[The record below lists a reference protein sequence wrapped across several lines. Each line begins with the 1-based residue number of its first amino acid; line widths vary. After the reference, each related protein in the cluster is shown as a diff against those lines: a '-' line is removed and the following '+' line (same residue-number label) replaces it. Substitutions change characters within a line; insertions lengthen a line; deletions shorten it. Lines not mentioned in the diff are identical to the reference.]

1 MKKISFGRIVA
12 LAVFVI
18 AVAWNWTAV
27 AAPESS
33 PGGQGAPDASEAEAK
48 EEAPKNT
55 LKWTTASEV
64 ENFGFDIFRGES
76 EDGPFEKRTDD
87 PLPGAGTTDEPQSY
101 LWEDFDIKK
110 GQDYYYYIESISMAG
125 VRERFSPIIKSPAK

>member
-1 MKKISFGRIVA
+1 MKQVLFGRRVA

-18 AVAWNWTAV
+18 AVAWSWTGV
-27 AAPESS
+27 AALEPSAGE
-33 PGGQGAPDASEAEAK
+33 QGAPEASEAKAK
-48 EEAPKNT
+48 DETPKNT

-101 LWEDFDIKK
+101 LWEDFDIEK
-110 GQDYYYYIESISMAG
+110 GKDYFYYIESISMAG
-125 VRERFSPIIKSPAK
+125 VRERFSPIIKAPAK